1 MFATAAAANGY
12 NFTANSLNQP
22 LIVAFRRRAYVLRQG
37 AAPPDVVVPP
47 RAAVVLGALPPV
59 HAVPVHAGFAP
70 QLDVQPAEHVPV
82 PVHAGFV
89 RQLDALPAEHV
100 PVPVHAGFV
109 PQLDAL
115 PAEHVPAP
123 VHAGYVAQVDPLPLV
138 HAAVVA
144 EPANAQRPLA
154 AALDSALDLL
164 RHAAPLDP
172 RQPGHEPRL
181 RRS

>member
-12 NFTANSLNQP
+12 HFTANSLNQP
-22 LIVAFRRRAYVLRQG
+22 LIVACRRRAYVLRQD
-37 AAPPDVVVPP
+37 AAPPDVVAPP
-47 RAAVVLGALPPV
+47 RAAVVQGALPPV

-70 QLDVQPAEHVPV
+70 QLDVQ
-82 PVHAGFV
+82 
-89 RQLDALPAEHV
+89 PAEHV

-164 RHAAPLDP
+164 RHAAPPDP